1 MVIIPRKTQA
11 LPRVCG
17 IFRFLVGL
25 ISDIISDVWEPATEP
40 SLSDKSSPRLCD
52 GSLPEN
58 TDILGIE
65 IWVYLS
71 YFKAQGLVVGTPLQ
85 HVVGFPLVKLR
96 RFPWE
101 IEI

>member
-11 LPRVCG
+11 LPRICG

-25 ISDIISDVWEPATEP
+25 MSDIISDVWEPATEP

-52 GSLPEN
+52 ESLPED

-65 IWVYLS
+65 IWVYSSNVNAQRLS
-71 YFKAQGLVVGTPLQ
+71 AG
-85 HVVGFPLVKLR
+85 
-96 RFPWE
+96 
-101 IEI
+101 